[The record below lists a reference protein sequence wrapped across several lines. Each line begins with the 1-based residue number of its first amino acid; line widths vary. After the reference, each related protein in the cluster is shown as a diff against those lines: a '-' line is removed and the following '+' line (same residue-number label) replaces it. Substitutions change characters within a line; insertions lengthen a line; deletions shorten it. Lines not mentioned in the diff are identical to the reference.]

1 MPNTICAAEVAALLD
16 EWLATTGVGS
26 EPSVELIARTKTTAG
41 ALEGLNSFTDYDAIH
56 NRLYAALNDALIRLQ
71 QDIEIARDSSDE
83 MLSWTRLRTETLPV
97 VIRMALG
104 ADEMAPPE
112 SLLPLLARESAD
124 QEDGAG

>member
-26 EPSVELIARTKTTAG
+26 EPSVELVARTKTTAG
-41 ALEGLNSFTDYDAIH
+41 ALDGLNSYSDYDAIH

-71 QDIEIARDSSDE
+71 QDIEVAEHNSDE
-83 MLSWTRLRTETLPV
+83 MLAWTRLRTETLPA

-112 SLLPLLARESAD
+112 SLLPLLESDSAN
-124 QEDGAG
+124 QSDGAG